1 MTDTNLQVIL
11 TGRPAPA
18 VTADLFALQE
28 APMPV
33 PGPGQCL
40 IKTLYLSL
48 EPAMRGWV
56 AEQASYQEPVPLGAV
71 MTGFTVGE
79 VIASDHPDYAV
90 GDLVMGRQGW
100 QSFAV
105 SDGADIVRKLDPD
118 LAPVETALGPLGING
133 VTAYVGLVEICA
145 PKAGETVVVTTGA
158 GAVGSVVGQLAK
170 ALGCRTVALTGS
182 DDKVAAC
189 LEVFGYDAAINY
201 KTVDDLPAA
210 LAAATPGGVD
220 CFFDNV
226 GGAQFD
232 AIVDRLNVGGR
243 VAICGTIAMPSFP
256 LPTGPR
262 VNRQLLIKR
271 ARMEGFLVLDHLDRF
286 DELADK
292 LAEFY
297 RAGQIDYRVDL
308 ADGLAAAPAALVRLL
323 AGENTGKALVRVG
336 APA

>member
-1 MTDTNLQVIL
+1 MTDANLQVIL

-48 EPAMRGWV
+48 EPAMRGWI
-56 AEQASYQEPVPLGAV
+56 AEQANYQEPVPLGAV

-90 GDLVMGRQGW
+90 GDLVMG
-100 QSFAV
+100 
-105 SDGADIVRKLDPD
+105 
-118 LAPVETALGPLGING
+118 ING

-145 PKAGETVVVTTGA
+145 PKPGETVVVTTGA

-189 LEVFGYDAAINY
+189 LEVFGYDAGINY

-210 LAAATPGGVD
+210 LAAATPEGVD
-220 CFFDNV
+220 CIFANV
-226 GGAQFD
+226 GGAQFV
-232 AIVDRLNVGGR
+232 AIVVRLNVGGR